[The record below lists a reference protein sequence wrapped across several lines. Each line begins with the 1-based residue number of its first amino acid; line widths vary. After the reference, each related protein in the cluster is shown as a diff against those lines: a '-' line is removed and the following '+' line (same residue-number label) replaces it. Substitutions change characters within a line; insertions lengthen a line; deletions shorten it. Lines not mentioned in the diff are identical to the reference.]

1 MESKNPL
8 NLKEPFKPLRKL
20 WHLFGGI
27 IPLIYLFILRERGTV
42 LFFLAPILLGF
53 LLFDILRLKNAEL
66 NERIFNYLSTI
77 ILEKDRNQLS
87 GSTYFLLSSFIT
99 ILLFKREIAVVAILF
114 MSLGDTVAAIIGNR
128 FGKTAI
134 FGKTLEG
141 SLGCF
146 IFCFFVSL
154 FFFDIWVSLGGAL
167 TASLIE
173 ILPLRLDDNLLIPP
187 VSGAVL
193 TLLTKL

>member
-1 MESKNPL
+1 MESENPL

-27 IPLIYLFILRERGTV
+27 IPLIYLSILRERGIM
-42 LFFLAPILLGF
+42 LLFLAPILIGF
-53 LLFDILRLKNAEL
+53 LLFDILRLKNAEM
-66 NERIFNYLSTI
+66 NEKIFNYLRAI
-77 ILEKDRNQLS
+77 ILEKDRNQLNA
-87 GSTYFLLSSFIT
+87 STYFLLSSFIT
-99 ILLFKREIAVVAILF
+99 ILLFKREVAVVAILF
-114 MSLGDTVAAIIGNR
+114 MSLGDPAAAITGNR

-154 FFFDIWVSLGGAL
+154 LFFDIWVSLAAAL
-167 TASLIE
+167 AATLIE
-173 ILPLRLDDNLLIPP
+173 LLPLKLDDNLLIPP

-193 TLLTKL
+193 TLLISL